1 MVDEGLPKDGFAV
14 PLRLHNVLLA
24 LAGRLDD
31 SALSEARELVARS
44 HLDDAAEL
52 AVGALIAG
60 RIMVRPGEQRELAL
74 VLEMSRS
81 DAALADQLTV
91 GDSVPGY
98 THRFSR
104 DNDPDAGIAE
114 ALDRTLQVL
123 PDVRSVHAV
132 WRNTPAGSVPGPL
145 PQRVV
150 LIEIG
155 PEAHPPAVAFRVADA
170 LRRSGIRAVVE
181 VTGPSAERTEYH
193 EAALATATPVWL
205 ASSQATSEGSGSKS
219 RSRSPRKTTAG
230 TARARAEEPRPAAH
244 AAVAAPEQP
253 HTPEPQSGQHAW
265 IEPEPGPVEIPQA
278 RAGGSRS
285 VVEVEP
291 ERVAVT
297 PDEAPVVE
305 AAEPVAPVAADVPE
319 VVPAAGAEPAPEP
332 AARPETAEQVEEA
345 PTPPA
350 TPERQKPS
358 FSADELAELENRVA
372 ETTEMSAEEVAQ
384 LRAAIAEDSERGR
397 EIAGLASS
405 MVDLPELNL
414 DDPQLSDRDRQLLRE
429 LHAELAERERA
440 EAARSN
446 NGAERP

>member
-319 VVPAAGAEPAPEP
+319 VVPAAASEPAPEP